1 MPCRLVLSVSI
12 RQIFCIP
19 SFSIVPS
26 GISLIP
32 FSFIFKRGASMSNII
47 ASTMSP
53 TVEKLAISVSIAI
66 IIVSKTNK
74 IIGGLYD
81 LHHFLKIFLI
91 FFDCAASA
99 LVSVDSVLVVVA
111 TL

>member
-1 MPCRLVLSVSI
+1 
-12 RQIFCIP
+12 
-19 SFSIVPS
+19 
-26 GISLIP
+26 
-32 FSFIFKRGASMSNII
+32 MSNII

-53 TVEKLAISVSIAI
+53 IVERLAISVLIAI
-66 IIVSKTNK
+66 VIVSKANK
-74 IIGGLYD
+74 IIVGLHN
-81 LHHFLKIFLI
+81 LHHFLKKNLI